1 MHEKYDSRL
10 VAGKLRRWSHYL
22 QSYRLPTWEQIPT
35 LGLYMDQVLTLL
47 SRYLPFLP
55 KKEKEEQIITTS
67 AINNYVRMKLMPAPE
82 KKKYSR
88 IHIAY
93 LIMICALKQSLTMSE
108 IQKILPNGLT
118 EEEVKKT
125 YEAFVEQYTDSARI
139 FVSMVEGMA
148 AQLLAA
154 EAAVHWGHDQF
165 LPAADHQ
172 AAGSAGYALYRGGCG
187 PAGAGMRSTSDQPII
202 WRKICLSSKPNG
214 SSCAML
220 RQGMQIVCLITA
232 TMKYAQNISVDKQ
245 KSLMAS
251 AG

>member
-22 QSYRLPTWEQIPT
+22 QGYRLPTWEQIPT

-88 IHIAY
+88 VHIAY

-118 EEEVKKT
+118 EDEVRRT
-125 YEAFVEQYTDSARI
+125 YEAFIDQYTDSARI

-148 AQLLAA
+148 AQLLEA
-154 EAAVHWGHDQF
+154 EAEAVDE
-165 LPAADHQ
+165 ADVNSFVLSTAVMTNFSRLLTTKLLDLQ
-172 AAGSAGYALYRGGCG
+172 DMPFTEEAVALRE
-187 PAGAGMRSTSDQPII
+187 PE
-202 WRKICLSSKPNG
+202 
-214 SSCAML
+214 
-220 RQGMQIVCLITA
+220 
-232 TMKYAQNISVDKQ
+232 
-245 KSLMAS
+245 
-251 AG
+251 

>member
-1 MHEKYDSRL
+1 MAP
-10 VAGKLRRWSHYL
+10 VIPAA
-22 QSYRLPTWEQIPT
+22 PWEQIPT

-55 KKEKEEQIITTS
+55 RKEKEEQIITTS

-82 KKKYSR
+82 KKKYNR

-139 FVSMVEGMA
+139 FVSIHPRRLHGLQPLRSPHAGNPV
-148 AQLLAA
+148 
-154 EAAVHWGHDQF
+154 
-165 LPAADHQ
+165 LPHEMTKKEHP
-172 AAGSAGYALYRGGCG
+172 RGGVLFCQ
-187 PAGAGMRSTSDQPII
+187 R
-202 WRKICLSSKPNG
+202 R
-214 SSCAML
+214 
-220 RQGMQIVCLITA
+220 
-232 TMKYAQNISVDKQ
+232 DK
-245 KSLMAS
+245 SEE
-251 AG
+251 

>member
-1 MHEKYDSRL
+1 MQEIYDSRL

-22 QSYRLPTWEQIPT
+22 QHYRLPTWEQIPT

-82 KKKYSR
+82 KKKYNR

-118 EEEVKKT
+118 EDEVKKT
-125 YEAFVEQYTDSARI
+125 YEAFVDQYTDSARV
-139 FVSMVEGMA
+139 FVSMVESMA

-154 EAAVHWGHDQF
+154 DVNSFVLSTAVMTNFSRLLTTKLLDLQNAPFTEEAV
-165 LPAADHQ
+165 
-172 AAGSAGYALYRGGCG
+172 ALWN
-187 PAGAGMRSTSDQPII
+187 PEE
-202 WRKICLSSKPNG
+202 
-214 SSCAML
+214 
-220 RQGMQIVCLITA
+220 
-232 TMKYAQNISVDKQ
+232 
-245 KSLMAS
+245 
-251 AG
+251 

>member
-22 QSYRLPTWEQIPT
+22 QRYRLPTWEQIPT

-88 IHIAY
+88 VHIAY

-118 EEEVKKT
+118 EDEVRRT
-125 YEAFVEQYTDSARI
+125 YEAFIDQY
-139 FVSMVEGMA
+139 
-148 AQLLAA
+148 
-154 EAAVHWGHDQF
+154 
-165 LPAADHQ
+165 
-172 AAGSAGYALYRGGCG
+172 
-187 PAGAGMRSTSDQPII
+187 
-202 WRKICLSSKPNG
+202 LS
-214 SSCAML
+214 
-220 RQGMQIVCLITA
+220 LIH
-232 TMKYAQNISVDKQ
+232 I
-245 KSLMAS
+245 
-251 AG
+251 

>member
-1 MHEKYDSRL
+1 
-10 VAGKLRRWSHYL
+10 
-22 QSYRLPTWEQIPT
+22 
-35 LGLYMDQVLTLL
+35 MDQVLTLL
-47 SRYLPFLP
+47 SGYLPFLP

-125 YEAFVEQYTDSARI
+125 YEAFVNQYTDSARI
-139 FVSMVEGMA
+139 FVAMVESMA

-154 EAAVHWGHDQF
+154 ETAD
-165 LPAADHQ
+165 AADVNSFVLSTAVMTNFSRLLTTKLLDLQ
-172 AAGSAGYALYRGGCG
+172 DAPFTEEAVALRE
-187 PAGAGMRSTSDQPII
+187 PE
-202 WRKICLSSKPNG
+202 K
-214 SSCAML
+214 
-220 RQGMQIVCLITA
+220 
-232 TMKYAQNISVDKQ
+232 
-245 KSLMAS
+245 
-251 AG
+251 

>member
-1 MHEKYDSRL
+1 MQEIYDSRL

-22 QSYRLPTWEQIPT
+22 QHYRLPTWEQIPT

-82 KKKYSR
+82 KKKYNR

-118 EEEVKKT
+118 EDEVKKT
-125 YEAFVEQYTDSARI
+125 YEAFVDQYTDSARV
-139 FVSMVEGMA
+139 FVSMVESMA
-148 AQLLAA
+148 ESA
-154 EAAVHWGHDQF
+154 D
-165 LPAADHQ
+165 AADVNSFVLSTAVMTNFSRLLTTKLLDLQ
-172 AAGSAGYALYRGGCG
+172 NAPFTEEAVALWN
-187 PAGAGMRSTSDQPII
+187 PEE
-202 WRKICLSSKPNG
+202 
-214 SSCAML
+214 
-220 RQGMQIVCLITA
+220 
-232 TMKYAQNISVDKQ
+232 
-245 KSLMAS
+245 
-251 AG
+251 

>member
-55 KKEKEEQIITTS
+55 RKEKEEQIITTS

-82 KKKYSR
+82 KKKYNR

-118 EEEVKKT
+118 EDEVKST
-125 YEAFVEQYTDSARI
+125 YEEFVRQYSDSAGI
-139 FVSMVEGMA
+139 FISMVEEMA
-148 AQLLAA
+148 AQLLES
-154 EAAVHWGHDQF
+154 EAVDVPVVNGFVLSTAVMTNFSRLLTTKLLDLQEM
-165 LPAADHQ
+165 PYSDEAV
-172 AAGSAGYALYRGGCG
+172 ALWE
-187 PAGAGMRSTSDQPII
+187 PET
-202 WRKICLSSKPNG
+202 
-214 SSCAML
+214 
-220 RQGMQIVCLITA
+220 
-232 TMKYAQNISVDKQ
+232 
-245 KSLMAS
+245 
-251 AG
+251 

>member
-22 QSYRLPTWEQIPT
+22 QSDRLPTWEQIPT

-47 SRYLPFLP
+47 SGYLPFLP

-125 YEAFVEQYTDSARI
+125 YEAFVNQYTDSARV
-139 FVSMVEGMA
+139 FVAMVESMA

-154 EAAVHWGHDQF
+154 ETAD
-165 LPAADHQ
+165 AADVNSFVLSTAVMTNFSRLLTTKLLDLQ
-172 AAGSAGYALYRGGCG
+172 DTPFTEEAVALREPGE
-187 PAGAGMRSTSDQPII
+187 
-202 WRKICLSSKPNG
+202 
-214 SSCAML
+214 
-220 RQGMQIVCLITA
+220 
-232 TMKYAQNISVDKQ
+232 
-245 KSLMAS
+245 
-251 AG
+251 